1 MVRLRWRGH
10 RDDGGQAAGAP
21 DNGLRPDGTGAPTT
35 GWARPASSGPSQV
48 PGWLQL
54 AAGWA
59 WRLLVVG
66 VVIYL
71 TFRLASVLRLVVL
84 PFIAALLLTALLQP
98 LTTRLRR
105 AGLPSLAATWCTLL
119 IAVAVLAAV
128 GVLAA
133 TQTSADYQTLAREVG
148 NTVHDLQRWLAGPPF
163 HFRQSSLEQL
173 SNRVLAFLKQHQ
185 SAVAGT
191 VLSGGRIFLE
201 ILAGLVLMLFVT
213 FFLLK
218 DGDRIWAWLTGFLSA
233 DTRQRARGAG
243 SAAWQAITY
252 YVRGTIAV
260 AAIHAVV
267 IGITLWIMG
276 VPLLAPL
283 VILVFLAAF
292 VPLVGILVAGALAVA
307 VTLSTKGWVA
317 ALVLVAVFILENQ
330 LESHLLQPLVV
341 GRMVRLHP
349 LAIILALAV
358 GAAIA
363 GIAGA
368 IVAVPIAA
376 ALVRAWPY
384 LRGWV
389 PGPSG
394 PGPPGPPGGPGP
406 PGSPEALATQA
417 DQAGE
422 PPQRG

>member
-1 MVRLRWRGH
+1 MARLRWPGH
-10 RDDGGQAAGAP
+10 RDEGGEAADDRDTGLPSAT
-21 DNGLRPDGTGAPTT
+21 NGTSPAD
-35 GWARPASSGPSQV
+35 WARPAGGGRPQV

-54 AAGWA
+54 TAGWA
-59 WRLLVVG
+59 WRLLVAG

-71 TFRLASVLRLVVL
+71 TFRLASALRIVVL

-98 LTTRLRR
+98 LNHRLRR
-105 AGLPSLAATWCTLL
+105 AGFPALAATWCTLL
-119 IAVAVLAAV
+119 VAVAVLAGA

-133 TQTSADYQTLAREVG
+133 TQTSADYQTLARELG

-173 SNRVLAFLKQHQ
+173 SNRALAFLKQHQ

-191 VLSGGRIFLE
+191 VLSGGKIFLE

-218 DGDRIWAWLTGFLSA
+218 DGDRIWSWLTGLLSA
-233 DTRQRARGAG
+233 EGGRRAQGAG
-243 SAAWQAITY
+243 AAAWQALTY

-267 IGITLWIMG
+267 IGTALWVLG

-292 VPLVGILVAGALAVA
+292 VPLVGILVAGTLAVA
-307 VTLSTKGWVA
+307 VTLGTKGWVA
-317 ALVLVAVFILENQ
+317 ALVLVVVFILENQ

-341 GRMVRLHP
+341 GRMVRIHP
-349 LAIILALAV
+349 LAIILVLAV

-368 IVAVPIAA
+368 IVAVPITA

-384 LRGWV
+384 LQGRA
-389 PGPSG
+389 PAPPPSG
-394 PGPPGPPGGPGP
+394 H
-406 PGSPEALATQA
+406 A
-417 DQAGE
+417 DQ
-422 PPQRG
+422 PQRR